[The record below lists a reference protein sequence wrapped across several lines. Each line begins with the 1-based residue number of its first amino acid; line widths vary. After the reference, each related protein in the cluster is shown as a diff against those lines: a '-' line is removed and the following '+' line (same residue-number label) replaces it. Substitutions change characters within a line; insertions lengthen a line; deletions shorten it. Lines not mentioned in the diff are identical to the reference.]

1 MPKDMRTWIRELE
14 NAGDVAATCSASE
27 LTFIVIMASN
37 PEPSYRVTFQITQ
50 STIASCE
57 THRPNAFFLIDT
69 LKM

>member
-37 PEPSYRVTFQITQ
+37 PEPSYRVAFQITQ
-50 STIASCE
+50 STTEPRVRRTDQMRSS
-57 THRPNAFFLIDT
+57 
-69 LKM
+69 